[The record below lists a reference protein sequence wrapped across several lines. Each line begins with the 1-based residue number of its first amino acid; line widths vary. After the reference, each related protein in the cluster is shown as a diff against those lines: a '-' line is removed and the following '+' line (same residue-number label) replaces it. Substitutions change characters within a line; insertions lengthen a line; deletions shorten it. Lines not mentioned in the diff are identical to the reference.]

1 MKKYL
6 PYLAT
11 FLLVAMVSCKKEE
24 VEKLKVIYEDS
35 AKSKPMEIVDT
46 TQIEVADLPIAL
58 EGTSYLIHPIGQLNR
73 EGKALKSSSDTEEGF
88 TVSNYGEYQITGY
101 LKNLKFQEIGKDTLT
116 TLTTK
121 PVLIETVTFLKALAD
136 KTKQQVLVYTL
147 SDMDTNKDGKLN
159 GEDIKSLYIST
170 ISGSKFTKLSADYQE
185 LVDWKMIESQHLL
198 YFRTIEDTNK
208 NGAFDAKDQ
217 MQYQYVN
224 LKDGRWTVTAY
235 HPIP

>member
-11 FLLVAMVSCKKEE
+11 ILLVSMISCKKEE
-24 VEKLKVIYEDS
+24 VEKPKVIYED
-35 AKSKPMEIVDT
+35 APKTKPMEIVDT

-73 EGKALKSSSDTEEGF
+73 EGKALKSSTDSEEGF

-101 LKNLKFQEIGKDTLT
+101 LKNLKFQEIGKDSLT
-116 TLTTK
+116 ILTSK
-121 PVLIETVTFLKALAD
+121 PVLIETVTYLKALAD
-136 KTKQQVLVYTL
+136 KTKQQILVYTL
-147 SDMDTNKDGKLN
+147 SDIDTNKDGKLN
-159 GEDIKSLYIST
+159 GDDIKSLYIST

-185 LVDWKMIESQHLL
+185 LVDWKMIESLHLL

-224 LKDGRWTVTAY
+224 LKDGRWTVMAY